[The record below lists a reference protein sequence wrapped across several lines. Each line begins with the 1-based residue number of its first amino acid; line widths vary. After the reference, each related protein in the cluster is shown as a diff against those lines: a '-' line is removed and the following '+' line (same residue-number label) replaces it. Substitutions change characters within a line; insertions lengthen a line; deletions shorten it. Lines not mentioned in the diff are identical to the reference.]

1 METRR
6 PSLDRVLAT
15 PHRAVRRSLHG
26 HVERG
31 FRPDIEGLRAIAVI
45 AVIAFHLGVPGVS
58 GGFIGVDV
66 FFVVSGFLITRL
78 ILGEL
83 AASGSISLRTFWGRR
98 ARRLLPASTLTVIV
112 TVMFAQRM
120 LPPLSMRSLAVDA
133 VAAGTFTTNFV
144 FADRLGDYFGAQFG
158 STNPSP
164 LLHYWSLAVEEQFYL
179 CWPPLLVLLTR
190 RPQQYRRLVLATI
203 VVLATVSL
211 GVSVWL
217 TSSRPSWAFFLLPA
231 RMGELL
237 AGAALAVV
245 GSGIAAIPARWR
257 ATLGWLGIAVVAGA
271 CLGFDETIPWPG
283 LAVLLPVV
291 ATMAVIVSVPSSV
304 IPWAPAAV
312 LAVPPLQWVGRHSYA
327 LYLWHWPALV
337 LAEAEWGPLSWPQRF
352 AAIGVAVGASALS
365 VRLVENPVRHS
376 RYFSAVSWRSLSLG
390 LAMCVLMVG
399 VGLDLRSSTVRLDGG
414 VEAAAPELAGPSTV
428 LPVGIAAPPLSTLTV
443 PPTTTADVTTSA
455 SVATLAVPDPPTGQL
470 AQLVSSTQQALRQ
483 ATASAPVPSNLRPS
497 LDSARDRSAPYN
509 DGCVNIGANSQLQPC
524 EYGTTGGGRTV
535 LLYGDSHA
543 VQWFEPLEQIA
554 LQRGWRLVVLAK
566 GGCPVAEVDVPTPV
580 LHFTCPPY
588 RDRAIA
594 WIERNEPD
602 LVVVG
607 NSYTQYPADA
617 DEWVEGTDATVERL
631 AEVSPNIVLIGD
643 NPASTQDPP
652 ACLSEHLDDASECAT
667 SRADAILPER
677 ISAEVAAARNHGVTF
692 VDTTDWFCTD
702 DVCPVVLGNLLVMR
716 DETHITAP
724 MAEFLRP
731 LLEAAIV
738 SSM

>member
-1 METRR
+1 
-6 PSLDRVLAT
+6 V
-15 PHRAVRRSLHG
+15 VRRSLHA

-45 AVIAFHLGVPGVS
+45 AVIAFHMEVPLVS

-78 ILGEL
+78 IVGEL
-83 AASGSISLRTFWGRR
+83 ATSGSISLRNFWGRR

-112 TVMFAQRM
+112 TVLFAQQM
-120 LPPLSMRSLAVDA
+120 LPPLSMRSLAIDA
-133 VAAGTFTTNFV
+133 IAAGTFTTNYV
-144 FADRLGDYFGAQFG
+144 FASRLGDYFGAQLG

-190 RPQQYRRLVLATI
+190 RPHQYRRLVLATI
-203 VVLATVSL
+203 GILAAASFVVALWWTAQ
-211 GVSVWL
+211 
-217 TSSRPSWAFFLLPA
+217 RPSWAFFLLPA

-237 AGAALAVV
+237 AGAALAVI
-245 GSGIAAIPARWR
+245 GSAIVSIPARWR
-257 ATLGWLGIAVVAGA
+257 AGLGWCGVLGIIAA
-271 CLGFDETIPWPG
+271 CVGFDESVPWPG
-283 LAVLLPVV
+283 AAVLLPVL
-291 ATMAVIVSVPSSV
+291 ATMALIVGGTANALS
-304 IPWAPAAV
+304 WAPATG
-312 LAVPPLQWVGRHSYA
+312 LAVAPLQWVGRHSYA

-365 VRLVENPVRHS
+365 VRLVEDPVRYS
-376 RYFSAVSWRSLSLG
+376 RYFSAVSLRSLALG
-390 LAMCVLMVG
+390 AAMCVLVVG
-399 VGLDLRSSTVRLDGG
+399 VGWDLRSSTVQLDGG
-414 VEAAAPELAGPSTV
+414 VEAAAPELAVVT
-428 LPVGIAAPPLSTLTV
+428 TLTPSGLAT
-443 PPTTTADVTTSA
+443 PPATTVAGAATLAVVTSSDVVTTQ
-455 SVATLAVPDPPTGQL
+455 AVPDPPSGHL

-483 ATASAPVPSNLRPS
+483 SSGSFPVPSNLRPP
-497 LDSARDRSAPYN
+497 LAAARDRSAPYR
-509 DGCVNIGANSQLQPC
+509 DGCVNIGANDQLQPC
-524 EYGTTGGGRTV
+524 EYGTPNGGGTM

-554 LQRGWRLVVLAK
+554 LQRGYRLVVLAK

-594 WIERNEPD
+594 WIEKNDPD

-607 NSYTQYPADA
+607 NSYSQYPADA
-617 DEWVEGTDATVERL
+617 AEWAGGTASTIERL
-631 AEVSPNIVLIGD
+631 ADVSSNVVLIGD
-643 NPASTQDPP
+643 NPASTEDPP
-652 ACLSEHLDDASECAT
+652 ACLSEHLDDASECSTA
-667 SRADAILPER
+667 RADAILPER
-677 ISAEVAAARNHGVTF
+677 ISAEVVAARANGVKF

-702 DVCPVVLGNLLVMR
+702 DVCPAVLGNLLVMR

-731 LLEAAIV
+731 LLEAAIAG
-738 SSM
+738 SM

>member
-1 METRR
+1 M
-6 PSLDRVLAT
+6 D
-15 PHRAVRRSLHG
+15 
-26 HVERG
+26 
-31 FRPDIEGLRAIAVI
+31 
-45 AVIAFHLGVPGVS
+45 VPLVS

-83 AASGSISLRTFWGRR
+83 AASGSISLRNFWGRR

-112 TVMFAQRM
+112 TVMFAQQM
-120 LPPLSMRSLAVDA
+120 LPPLSMRSLATDA
-133 VAAGTFTTNFV
+133 IAAGTFTTNFV
-144 FADRLGDYFGAQFG
+144 FANRLGDYFGAQLG
-158 STNPSP
+158 SSNPSP

-203 VVLATVSL
+203 VALGMASLAVC
-211 GVSVWL
+211 VWL
-217 TSSRPSWAFFLLPA
+217 TSRHPSRAFFLLPS

-237 AGAALAVV
+237 AGAGLAVV
-245 GSGIAAIPARWR
+245 GSGVSTIPARWR
-257 ATLGWLGIAVVAGA
+257 ATLGWLGMLGIAGA
-271 CLGFDETIPWPG
+271 CIGFDDTIPWPG
-283 LAVLLPVV
+283 FAVLLPVA
-291 ATMAVIVSVPSSV
+291 ATMAVIVSAASAT
-304 IPWAPAAV
+304 IPWAPATV
-312 LAVPPLQWVGRHSYA
+312 LAVPPLQWIGRHSYA

-352 AAIGVAVGASALS
+352 AAIAVAVGASALS
-365 VRLVENPVRHS
+365 VRLVEDPVRHS
-376 RYFSAVSWRSLSLG
+376 RFFSAVSWRSLYLG
-390 LAMCVLMVG
+390 LAMCVLAVG
-399 VGLDLRSSTVRLDGG
+399 IGVDLRSNTVRLDGG
-414 VEAAAPELAGPSTV
+414 VEAAAPELASPTSVT
-428 LPVGIAAPPLSTLTV
+428 PAGIAAPAAPTSTAA
-443 PPTTTADVTTSA
+443 PTSVAAESTTAP
-455 SVATLAVPDPPTGQL
+455 VATLAVPDPPAGQL

-483 ATASAPVPSNLRPS
+483 ASAAAPVPSNLRPS
-497 LDSARDRSAPYN
+497 LGSARDRSAPYE

-524 EYGTTGGGRTV
+524 EYGTPGGGRTI

-554 LQRGWRLVVLAK
+554 LRRGWRLVVLAK

-594 WIERNEPD
+594 WIDRNEPD

-617 DEWVEGTDATVERL
+617 GEWVDGTEATIERL
-631 AEVSPNIVLIGD
+631 AEVSSNIVLIGD

-652 ACLSEHLDDASECAT
+652 DCLSEHLDDASECAT
-667 SRADAILPER
+667 ARADAILPER
-677 ISAEVAAARNHGVTF
+677 MSAEVAAARNHGVTF

-702 DVCPVVLGNLLVMR
+702 DTCPVVLGNLLVMR

-724 MAEFLRP
+724 MAEFLGP
-731 LLEAAIV
+731 LLEAAIAGA
-738 SSM
+738 M